1 MGIRRFDWSLCSWG
15 RRCYVRRGAAGKR
28 PWVRRN
34 GMGDVAPTEKVCS
47 FYYRQKN
54 WLLFK
59 LRCLLLLT
67 KKNRRGN
74 TSRIYP
80 VSERKRSRLAPLPLS
95 KHSLHWPAANEPCL
109 FWRVDPER
117 TVVVTTVDENQIVA
131 PEELP
136 SDRVMDSHDLPV
148 DIIVTPSRI
157 INVREK
163 LPKPK
168 VGILWEKISPHRL
181 LQMPIL
187 REFKELNS
195 W

>member
-1 MGIRRFDWSLCSWG
+1 M
-15 RRCYVRRGAAGKR
+15 
-28 PWVRRN
+28 N
-34 GMGDVAPTEKVCS
+34 
-47 FYYRQKN
+47 
-54 WLLFK
+54 
-59 LRCLLLLT
+59 
-67 KKNRRGN
+67 
-74 TSRIYP
+74 
-80 VSERKRSRLAPLPLS
+80 LAFFS
-95 KHSLHWPAANEPCL
+95 
-109 FWRVDPER
+109 RVDPER
-117 TVVVTTVDENQIVA
+117 TVVVTTVDEKQIVA

-136 SDRVMDSHDLPV
+136 SDRVIDSHDLPV

-195 W
+195 